1 VLSDKSCVLT
11 LFVGSPEKPVRRAL
25 DAEAAAVEDV
35 GVDHCGPDVAVA
47 EQLLDCANVIA
58 CLQKMRGEAMP

>member
-1 VLSDKSCVLT
+1 MLSDKFCVLT
-11 LFVGSPEKPVRRAL
+11 LFVGSPEEPVRWAL
-25 DAEAAAVEDV
+25 HAEAAAVEDV
-35 GVDHCGPDVAVA
+35 GVDHRGSDVAVP